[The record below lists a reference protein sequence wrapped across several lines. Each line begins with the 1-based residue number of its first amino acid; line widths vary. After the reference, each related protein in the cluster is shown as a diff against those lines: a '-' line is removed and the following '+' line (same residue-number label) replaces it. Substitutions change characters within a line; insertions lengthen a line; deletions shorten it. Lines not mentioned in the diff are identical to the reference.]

1 MEVDMTVPVW
11 RGGQKVCPP
20 FRVWRGIFAVV
31 WVSIALWPACTR
43 PGQAQDTVRIDH
55 QISPL
60 PAHAGPATITLKLTD
75 ASARPVT
82 GAHIAIEADMT
93 HAGMAP
99 VFGEARETGPGRY
112 QSSLTLQMA
121 GDWVILLRVTL
132 SNRQTLERQ
141 FDVRNVQSN

>member
-1 MEVDMTVPVW
+1 MEVNMRVPVW
-11 RGGQKVCPP
+11 RSGQKVCPP
-20 FRVWRGIFAVV
+20 FRLGRGIFAVL
-31 WVSIALWPACTR
+31 WVSIALFPACSR

-60 PAHAGPATITLKLTD
+60 PAHTGPATITLKLTD
-75 ASARPVT
+75 ASARPVS

-112 QSSLTLQMA
+112 QSGLTLQMA
-121 GDWVILLRVTL
+121 GDWVILLHVTL
-132 SNRQTLERQ
+132 SNGKTLERQ
-141 FDVRNVQSN
+141 FDVRNVQPN